1 MIDEKAYREALDEML
16 RDPELQKMKQ
26 YYQHGGNTYAHSVQ
40 VAEAAL
46 KLARILPFHVKE
58 KDLARGAMLHDFYL
72 YGTNDMTFTAY
83 QHGTR
88 HPRISY
94 ENASRHFDLTDTE
107 KDIILSHMWP
117 LNFTRP
123 PRCRESVVVKLADKY
138 CATREYRRH
147 FTRLIKNRF
156 FRRQ

>member
-46 KLARILPFHVKE
+46 KIARVLPFHVKE

-123 PRCRESVVVKLADKY
+123 PRCRESVVVTLADKY

-147 FTRLIKNRF
+147 FTKLIKNRF

>member
-16 RDPELQKMKQ
+16 RNPELQKMKQ

-117 LNFTRP
+117 LTFTRP
-123 PRCRESVVVKLADKY
+123 PRCRESVVVTLADKY

-147 FTRLIKNRF
+147 FTKLIKNRF

>member
-1 MIDEKAYREALDEML
+1 MIDEKTYREALDEML

-117 LNFTRP
+117 LTFTRP
-123 PRCRESVVVKLADKY
+123 PRCRESVVVTLADKY

>member
-1 MIDEKAYREALDEML
+1 MIDEKAYREALDELL

-117 LNFTRP
+117 LTFTRP
-123 PRCRESVVVKLADKY
+123 PRCRESVVVTLADKY

-147 FTRLIKNRF
+147 FTKLIKNRF

>member
-16 RDPELQKMKQ
+16 RDPELLKMKQ
-26 YYQHGGNTYAHSVQ
+26 YYQHGGNTYAHSVH

-117 LNFTRP
+117 LTFTRP
-123 PRCRESVVVKLADKY
+123 PRCRESVVVTLADKY
-138 CATREYRRH
+138 CATREYRQH
-147 FTRLIKNRF
+147 FTRLIKNKF
-156 FRRQ
+156 FHRQ

>member
-117 LNFTRP
+117 LTFTRP
-123 PRCRESVVVKLADKY
+123 PRCPESVVVTLTDKY

-147 FTRLIKNRF
+147 FTKLIKNRF

>member
-16 RDPELQKMKQ
+16 RDPELLKMKQ

-72 YGTNDMTFTAY
+72 YGTNDMTYTAY

-107 KDIILSHMWP
+107 KDIILTHMWP

-123 PRCRESVVVKLADKY
+123 PRCRESVVVTLADKY

>member
-72 YGTNDMTFTAY
+72 YGTNNMTFTAY

-117 LNFTRP
+117 LTFTRP
-123 PRCRESVVVKLADKY
+123 PRCPESVVVTLADKY

-147 FTRLIKNRF
+147 FTKLIKNRF

>member
-16 RDPELQKMKQ
+16 RNPELQKMKQ

-123 PRCRESVVVKLADKY
+123 PRCRESVVVTLADKY

-147 FTRLIKNRF
+147 FTKLIKNRF

>member
-16 RDPELQKMKQ
+16 KDPELQKMKQ

-46 KLARILPFHVKE
+46 KIARILPFHVKE

-117 LNFTRP
+117 LTFTRP
-123 PRCRESVVVKLADKY
+123 PRCRESVVVTLADKY

>member
-123 PRCRESVVVKLADKY
+123 PRCRESVVETLADKY

-147 FTRLIKNRF
+147 YTRLIKNRF

>member
-94 ENASRHFDLTDTE
+94 ENASRIYNLTDTE

-123 PRCRESVVVKLADKY
+123 PRCRESVVVTLADKY

-147 FTRLIKNRF
+147 FTKLIKNRF

>member
-123 PRCRESVVVKLADKY
+123 PRCRESVVVTLADKY

-147 FTRLIKNRF
+147 FTKLIKNRF